1 MFKRSSGLL
10 NKPTT
15 PSGNK
20 LALQLLEPVTTTIH
34 KMSRSQTEVIF
45 LMAYT
50 LAAVSPAP
58 TAYKKTRQRKKYYDP
73 AFTEI
78 CQNTKKLIGCGK

>member
-1 MFKRSSGLL
+1 MFKSSSGLL

-15 PSGNK
+15 PSWNK
-20 LALQLLEPVTTTIH
+20 LALQLLEPVTITIH

-50 LAAVSPAP
+50 LAKVSPAP
-58 TAYKKTRQRKKYYDP
+58 TAYKKNRQKQEYYDP
-73 AFTEI
+73 TFTEI
-78 CQNTKKLIGCGK
+78 CQNTKKFMGCGK